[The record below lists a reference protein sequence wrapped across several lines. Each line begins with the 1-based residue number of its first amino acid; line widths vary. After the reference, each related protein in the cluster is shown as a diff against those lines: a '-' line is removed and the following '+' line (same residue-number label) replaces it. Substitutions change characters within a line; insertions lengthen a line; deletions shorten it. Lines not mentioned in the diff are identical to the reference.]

1 MTPVSRKGVKG
12 GRRAIVLAAAGLGAC
27 AVLAACGPV
36 QMGAAAIVGDQRIT
50 TSALDTQVSNLQTA
64 IKPYGTRLPITT
76 AQMPAE
82 VLSWMI
88 RFQVTDEVA
97 AAHGIKV
104 TDAQAQAGLNSLTA
118 VAQQNGFKSTA
129 ELLVANGVPPQ
140 MFLQVGRWEAQQ
152 DAFAR
157 QANGGKEPTTTQQQN
172 AFTAAYTK
180 AQCQAAKSLNIRVSP
195 QYGRL
200 DYTQLAVVAAPETL
214 SRPVPTG
221 SPSPENTQGL
231 VPAC

>member
-1 MTPVSRKGVKG
+1 M
-12 GRRAIVLAAAGLGAC
+12 LAAAGLGVC
-27 AVLAACGPV
+27 AVLTACGQV
-36 QMGAAAIVGDQRIT
+36 QMGAAAIVGDQRLT
-50 TSALDTQVSNLQTA
+50 TSALDTHVSNLQTA
-64 IKPYGTRLPITT
+64 LKPYGTSLPITT

-97 AAHGIKV
+97 AAHGITV
-104 TDAQAQAGLNSLTA
+104 TDAQAAAGRDSLTA
-118 VAQQNGFKSTA
+118 VAQQNGFKDYQQ
-129 ELLVANGVPPQ
+129 LLLANGVPPE

-157 QANGGKEPTTTQQQN
+157 QMNGGKELTTTAQQN
-172 AFTAAYTK
+172 AFTTAYTK
-180 AQCQAAKSLNIRVSP
+180 AQCQAAKSLNIKVSP

-200 DYTQLAVVAAPETL
+200 DYTNLSVVTAPDTL